1 MEIAKALILAG
12 STSSERPWPSVAG
25 GPKQLVP
32 VANRPILFHNLEA
45 LRQAGVIEAMIVV
58 EPHAAAA
65 IRAAVGD
72 GSDWG
77 LGVRYLEWAPA
88 TRLREALAAAG
99 DYVADEP
106 VLVEHADA
114 LMRHHLHGHLADFA
128 RERLDAVAFRLLRA
142 PRNGDGEP
150 MAGGY
155 LFSRRATAILRAS
168 NVADD
173 PLEGV
178 QAYGGRV
185 RTLDVEG
192 CLACHGG
199 QDALLEGNRSM
210 LEHLTTSV
218 DAASLLEASEIQGP
232 VVVHPNRASR
242 AHARA
247 RPGDHRTPLE
257 PPARLRR
264 SVHLDR
270 RRRRD
275 RGHRDR
281 ALDRALRRSPAER
294 GHAARDQR
302 DRTWRD
308 HHARL
313 RSPERD
319 AALDRRRRRGDLVAA
334 RRAAPIG
341 SSCR

>member
-178 QAYGGRV
+178 QAYGGRA

-232 VVVHPNRASR
+232 VVVHP
-242 AHARA
+242 
-247 RPGDHRTPLE
+247 T
-257 PPARLRR
+257 ARLEHTL
-264 SVHLDR
+264 V
-270 RRRRD
+270 
-275 RGHRDR
+275 RGPAIIGPHSN
-281 ALDRALRRSPAER
+281 LR
-294 GHAARDQR
+294 HAYVGPYTSIGADVEIEG
-302 DRTWRD
+302 TEIE
-308 HHARL
+308 HSIVLSGARL
-313 RSPERD
+313 QSVGTRLETSVIGHG
-319 AALDRRRRRGDLVAA
+319 ATITRGFDLPSAM
-334 RRAAPIG
+334 RLSIG
-341 SSCR
+341 DGAEVTL